1 MFKYNLIKLHE
12 KLLFSL
18 CMRHTLT
25 VITCLFPWK
34 QQKRHNDAIRESIFN
49 DKILFFHIVIFAN
62 NEQEPAYFAC
72 WNIKKKKRY
81 APMKENHLFIYIAFF
96 LADMY
101 YLPFNSAQIHYLVS
115 EFSASINE
123 CQSVQFLSTLTY
135 LHFLCIVMSDVV
147 IFCQIASQ
155 MLSATWQRKYGL
167 LMGMFKLL
175 LYDQHPTLILWSSYI
190 IRAIIFFIKF
200 HVHNPWPFVKEK
212 PRMAKS

>member
-72 WNIKKKKRY
+72 WNIKKKKKDMHQWRKITCSYTLLFSLLTCITYHLTLLRSTIWSLNFQQVSMNVNQYNFFPHWHTSTFY
-81 APMKENHLFIYIAFF
+81 A
-96 LADMY
+96 
-101 YLPFNSAQIHYLVS
+101 
-115 EFSASINE
+115 
-123 CQSVQFLSTLTY
+123 LS
-135 LHFLCIVMSDVV
+135 C
-147 IFCQIASQ
+147 Q
-155 MLSATWQRKYGL
+155 MLLYFARLPVRCYQQHGKES
-167 LMGMFKLL
+167 MGYWWECSNYCCMTNIQL
-175 LYDQHPTLILWSSYI
+175 
-190 IRAIIFFIKF
+190 
-200 HVHNPWPFVKEK
+200 
-212 PRMAKS
+212 